1 MTDKDASTEELV
13 INTAALEPLFA
24 PWEEPN
30 KHRVRASTP
39 PPPPKPASS
48 TPGVAEDA
56 APYVG
61 PPRVKTY
68 RRPSPIRLVNPLREA
83 VKEWRELGYP
93 GASETTQQLLSH
105 WFERPHRRPDGG
117 GGEFEFR
124 YYFCQREAIET
135 FIYLIEVRQL
145 RMLSG
150 MLAEFGGP
158 TGELE
163 ASGINPEDELWA
175 RYAFKLATGAGK
187 TKCMSLAI
195 VWSYFHAMREGSE
208 MPRHFVVI
216 APNLTVFERLKED
229 FRPEGGG
236 PDIFATDPLI
246 PPEWKGDW
254 NLSVVLQDEASGA
267 ATGGVLYLT
276 NIHRLFDAREGRSK
290 EAETYDWAGPAVSKS
305 KALDTA
311 EELRDR
317 ITAHKRVLILNDEA
331 HHVWDPGS
339 AWNQAIRAIHD
350 DLKKRGGD
358 GVIAQLDF
366 SATPKNDK
374 GIIFPHVVC
383 DTPLGE
389 AVDAGIIKTP
399 VIGKS
404 RQIVEQPHDDAAYR
418 FEAHLRIGYERWRR
432 SRDEWS
438 KSGKKPLLF
447 VMCEN
452 TDAADQITAR
462 LNNDAVFKELN
473 GKTIN
478 LHTNLK
484 GKIKKQ
490 KIEGRTYEVFVED
503 ERAIS
508 DDDLKALRK
517 ISRDLDNNDSHY
529 TCIVSVLMLREGWDV
544 RNVTTI
550 VPLRPL
556 TAQSNILPEQT
567 LGRGLRR
574 MTPPGQA
581 NELVTV
587 VEHPSFINL
596 YEQELEQEGL
606 PITIE
611 DVEKIPATTV
621 TIFPDETRDF
631 ERLDIVLPTLT
642 AAHEIQ
648 PRLEGLAIDAVRAAF
663 KPYKPLPLGAAT
675 SADIEYEGRALIT
688 DELVES
694 MRISL
699 PLLQNG
705 LTAISFFV
713 RELEAACRVQS
724 THTVLA
730 PLLEIFLGEM
740 LFGEKVSLVDS
751 RLTARLAD
759 QDVREHIRAVFI
771 PLIRQRTVKTEKR
784 RSKNA
789 PLSLRHWKPYQAT
802 FSENRP
808 VERAA
813 KTLFNLVPC
822 NRSLEVATTKF
833 LDKAPDVVAFA
844 KNAGPQALRIDYLT
858 ADHRLAFYTPD
869 FFARDAEGAYYLIET
884 KGRQDQD
891 VPRKASAAVE
901 WCKTA
906 SRTGTRWHY
915 VFVPQAIME
924 GLTSSRLADLVRAC
938 APALQNLLSE
948 TTGAPELPLFG
959 EQARE
964 KAQEFYSAETLG
976 KLTPRERKAAEDA
989 AELYRYF
996 ENKGEGTNFAPAFN
1010 ALLGPFD
1017 EAAKALI
1024 LNLLQPK
1031 MPATRA
1037 DQENWFDPYMGK
1049 LDAPLRERY
1058 QKTAKNLKRGLVF
1071 GTPHSVIGLLCACFD
1086 FALNDKNSIDGVF
1099 KAIRDSFRLPGS
1111 RKLLDR
1117 LSAVNEFR
1125 NTYVAHHEKE
1135 LSDKALAE
1143 RNLKH
1148 WVETL
1153 VLLRI

>member
-1 MTDKDASTEELV
+1 MSVGYPSPEELV

-24 PWEEPN
+24 PWEEPD
-30 KHRVRASTP
+30 KHRVRAATAGQP
-39 PPPPKPASS
+39 P
-48 TPGVAEDA
+48 EI
-56 APYVG
+56 
-61 PPRVKTY
+61 KTY
-68 RRPSPIRLVNPLREA
+68 RRRSPVRLVNSLREA
-83 VKEWRELGYP
+83 VKEWRDLGYP
-93 GASETTQQLLSH
+93 GASGTTQQLLGY
-105 WFERPHRRPDGG
+105 WFERSHRLAGSN
-117 GGEFEFR
+117 GGEIEFR

-135 FIYLIEVRQL
+135 FIYLIEVRQV
-145 RMLSG
+145 RTLSG
-150 MLAEFGGP
+150 MLADFGGA

-163 ASGINPEDELWA
+163 ASGINPEDELWG

-195 VWSYFHAMREGSE
+195 AWSYFHALREGSD

-216 APNLTVFERLKED
+216 APNLTVFERLRED

-236 PDIFATDPLI
+236 PDIFVRDPLI
-246 PPEWKGDW
+246 PAEWKGDW
-254 NLSVVLQDEASGA
+254 NFSVVLQDEAIGA
-267 ATGGVLYLT
+267 STGGVLYLT
-276 NIHRLFDAREGRSK
+276 NIHRLFDAREGRGK
-290 EAETYDWAGPAVSKS
+290 EAKTFAWAGPAVSKA
-305 KALDTA
+305 KALNTG

-317 ITAHKRVLILNDEA
+317 ITAHRRVLILNDEA

-339 AWNQAIRAIHD
+339 AWNQAIRSLHD
-350 DLKKRGGD
+350 TLKKRGGD
-358 GVIAQLDF
+358 GVVAQLDF

-374 GIIFPHVVC
+374 GVVFPHVVC

-418 FEAHLRIGYERWRR
+418 FEAHLRVGYERWRR

-438 KSGKKPLLF
+438 RSGMKPLLF

-462 LNNDAVFKELN
+462 LNSDAVFKDLN
-473 GKTIN
+473 EKTIN

-490 KIEGRTYEVFVED
+490 KIDGRMIEVFIED
-503 ERAIS
+503 EKAIS
-508 DDDLKALRK
+508 NEDLKALRR
-517 ISRDLDNNDSHY
+517 ISRDLDSGASQY
-529 TCIVSVLMLREGWDV
+529 SCIVSVLMLREGWDV

-596 YEQELEQEGL
+596 YEQELQQEGL

-611 DVEKIPATTV
+611 EVEKVPATTV
-621 TIFPDETRDF
+621 TIFPDETKDF
-631 ERLDIVLPTLT
+631 EKLDIVLPALT

-648 PRLEGLAIDAVRAAF
+648 PRLEGLTIKDVHAAF
-663 KPYKPLPLGAAT
+663 KAYKPLPLGKASA
-675 SADIEYEGRALIT
+675 ADIEYEGRALIT

-705 LTAISFFV
+705 ITAISFFV

-730 PLLEIFLGEM
+730 PLLQTFLGEL
-740 LFGEKVSLVDS
+740 LFGEKISLVDP
-751 RLTARLAD
+751 RLTGRLSD
-759 QDVREHIRAVFI
+759 QDVREHIRAVFL
-771 PLIRQRTVKTEKR
+771 PLIREMTVTTEKR
-784 RSKNA
+784 RVKGS
-789 PLSLRHWKPYQAT
+789 PQCLRHWKPYQVT

-808 VERAA
+808 VEKAA
-813 KTLFNLVPC
+813 RTLFNLVPC
-822 NRSLEVATTKF
+822 NRSLELATTKF
-833 LDKAPDVVAFA
+833 LDKAPDVAAFA
-844 KNAGPQALRIDYLT
+844 KNAGPQAVRIDYLT

-869 FFARDAEGAYYLIET
+869 FFARDPEGAYFLIET

-891 VPRKASAAVE
+891 VPRKARAAIE

-906 SRTGTRWHY
+906 SKSGTRWHY

-924 GLTSSRLADLVRAC
+924 GLTSSRFADLTRAC

-964 KAQEFYSAETLG
+964 KAQAFYSEERLG
-976 KLTPRERKAAEDA
+976 KLTARERKAAEDA

-996 ENKGEGTNFAPAFN
+996 EKKGDGTNFAPAFN

-1017 EAAKALI
+1017 EAAKAVI
-1024 LNLLQPK
+1024 LKLLQGK
-1031 MPATRA
+1031 MPAGRS
-1037 DQENWFDPYMGK
+1037 DQENWFEPYMVK
-1049 LDAPLRERY
+1049 VDPHLRDRY
-1058 QKTAKNLKRGLVF
+1058 QKVAKNLKRGLVF
-1071 GTPHSVIGLLCACFD
+1071 GNPHSVIGLLCACFD
-1086 FALNDKNSIDGVF
+1086 FALNNKIGLGGVF
-1099 KAIRDSFRLPGS
+1099 EAVRDSFRLPGS
-1111 RKLLDR
+1111 RKLLER
-1117 LSAVNEFR
+1117 LTAVNDFR
-1125 NTYVAHHEKE
+1125 NTYVAHQEKE
-1135 LSDKALAE
+1135 LNDKALAE
-1143 RNLKH
+1143 HNLKH

-1153 VLLRI
+1153 VLLRV

>member
-1 MTDKDASTEELV
+1 MSSDEQQELV

-39 PPPPKPASS
+39 GQPP
-48 TPGVAEDA
+48 EI
-56 APYVG
+56 
-61 PPRVKTY
+61 KTY
-68 RRPSPIRLVNPLREA
+68 RRRSPVKLVNPLREV
-83 VKEWRELGYP
+83 VKEWRDLGYP
-93 GASETTQQLLSH
+93 GASETTQELLAF
-105 WFERPHRRPDGG
+105 WFERPHRLPDGNG
-117 GGEFEFR
+117 GDIEFR

-135 FIYLIEVRQL
+135 FIYLIEVRQI
-145 RMLSG
+145 RTLSG
-150 MLAEFGGP
+150 MIADFGGP

-163 ASGINPEDELWA
+163 ASGINPEDEQWA

-195 VWSYFHAMREGSE
+195 VWSYFHALREGSE
-208 MPRHFVVI
+208 MPRHFVVV

-236 PDIFATDPLI
+236 PDIFMKDPLI
-246 PPEWKGDW
+246 PPEWQGDW
-254 NLSVVLQDEASGA
+254 NFSVVLQDEAGGA
-267 ATGGVLYLT
+267 STGGVLYLT
-276 NIHRLFDAREGRSK
+276 NIHRLFDSREGRGK
-290 EAETYDWAGPAVSKS
+290 EAETYAWAGPAVSKV
-305 KALDTA
+305 KALDTGD
-311 EELRDR
+311 ELRDR
-317 ITAHKRVLILNDEA
+317 ITAHRRVMILNDEA

-339 AWNQAIRAIHD
+339 AWNQALRAVHEM
-350 DLKKRGGD
+350 LRKRGGD
-358 GVIAQLDF
+358 GVVAQLDF
-366 SATPKNDK
+366 SATPKNDR
-374 GIIFPHVVC
+374 GVVFPHVVC

-404 RQIVEQPHDDAAYR
+404 SQIVEQPHDDAAYR

-432 SRDEWS
+432 SRDEWH
-438 KSGKKPLLF
+438 KSRRKPLLF

-452 TDAADQITAR
+452 TDAADEITAR

-490 KIEGRTYEVFVED
+490 KVEGRTIEVFVED
-503 ERAIS
+503 EKAIS
-508 DDDLKALRK
+508 DEDLKALRR
-517 ISRDLDNNDSHY
+517 ISRDLDSNESHY

-581 NELVTV
+581 NELITV

-596 YEQELEQEGL
+596 YEHELEQEGL

-611 DVEKIPATTV
+611 EVEKVPATTV
-621 TIFPDETRDF
+621 TIFPDEAKDF
-631 ERLDIVLPTLT
+631 DKLDIVLPALT

-648 PRLEGLAIDAVRAAF
+648 PKLEELTIESVRAAF
-663 KPYKPLPLGAAT
+663 RPYKTLPLGKASA
-675 SADIEYEGRALIT
+675 ADIEYEGRALIT
-688 DELVES
+688 DELIES
-694 MRISL
+694 MMISL

-705 LTAISFFV
+705 ITAISFFV

-730 PLLEIFLGEM
+730 PLLQTFLGAM
-740 LFGEKVSLVDS
+740 LFGEKVSLVDP
-751 RLTARLAD
+751 RLTARLSD

-771 PLIRQRTVKTEKR
+771 PLIRERTLKTEKR
-784 RSKNA
+784 RVKGSSQ
-789 PLSLRHWKPYQAT
+789 SLRHWKPYQAT

-808 VERAA
+808 VERARR
-813 KTLFNLVPC
+813 TLFNLVPC

-833 LDKAPDVVAFA
+833 LDKAPDVAAFA
-844 KNAGPQALRIDYLT
+844 KNAGPQAVRIDFLT

-869 FFARDAEGAYYLIET
+869 FFARDSAAYYLIET

-891 VPRKASAAVE
+891 VPRKAAAAVE

-906 SRTGTRWHY
+906 SRSGTQWHY

-924 GLTSSRLADLVRAC
+924 GLTSSRLADLVRSC
-938 APALQNLLSE
+938 APALKNLLSE
-948 TTGAPELPLFG
+948 TTRAPELPLFG

-964 KAQEFYSAETLG
+964 KAQAFYSEETLG

-996 ENKGEGTNFAPAFN
+996 ENKGVGTNFAPAFN

-1017 EAAKALI
+1017 EAAKAVTLK
-1024 LNLLQPK
+1024 LLQGK
-1031 MPATRA
+1031 MPAGRA

-1049 LDAPLRERY
+1049 LDPHLRDRY
-1058 QKTAKNLKRGLVF
+1058 QKMAKNLKRGLVF
-1071 GTPHSVIGLLCACFD
+1071 GNPHSVIGLLCACLD
-1086 FALNDKNSIDGVF
+1086 FALNDKTGLDGVF
-1099 KAIRDSFRLPGS
+1099 KAIRENFRLSGS
-1111 RKLLDR
+1111 RKLLER
-1117 LSAVNEFR
+1117 LTAVNDFR
-1125 NTYVAHHEKE
+1125 NTYVAHHEKD

-1153 VLLRI
+1153 ALLRMT

>member
-1 MTDKDASTEELV
+1 MSADDSAADDLV
-13 INTAALEPLFA
+13 INTAALERLFA
-24 PWEEPN
+24 PWEEPS

-39 PPPPKPASS
+39 GQPP
-48 TPGVAEDA
+48 E
-56 APYVG
+56 
-61 PPRVKTY
+61 VKTY
-68 RRPSPIRLVNPLREA
+68 RRPSPVRLVNPLREA
-83 VKEWRELGYP
+83 VKEWRDLGYP
-93 GASETTQQLLSH
+93 GASATTQQLLAH
-105 WFERPHRRPDGG
+105 WFERSHRLPDGNG
-117 GGEFEFR
+117 GDIEFR

-135 FIYLIEVRQL
+135 FIYLIEVRQIHT
-145 RMLSG
+145 LSG
-150 MLAEFGGP
+150 MLADFGGP

-163 ASGINPEDELWA
+163 ATGINPEDELWA

-195 VWSYFHAMREGSE
+195 VWSYFHALREGSN

-236 PDIFATDPLI
+236 PDIFMRDPLI

-254 NLSVVLQDEASGA
+254 NFSVVLQDEASGA
-267 ATGGVLYLT
+267 STGGVLYLT
-276 NIHRLFDAREGRSK
+276 NIHRLFDSREGRGK
-290 EAETYDWAGPAVSKS
+290 EAKTYAWAGPAVSNAKV
-305 KALDTA
+305 LDTGK
-311 EELRDR
+311 ELRDR
-317 ITAHKRVLILNDEA
+317 ITAHRRVLILNDEA

-339 AWNQAIRAIHD
+339 AWNQAIRSIHET
-350 DLKKRGGD
+350 LRKRGGE
-358 GVIAQLDF
+358 GVVAQLDF

-374 GIIFPHVVC
+374 GVVFPHVVC

-404 RQIVEQPHDDAAYR
+404 KQIIVQPHDDAAYR
-418 FEAHLRIGYERWRR
+418 FEAHLRIGYERWKR
-432 SRDEWS
+432 SREEWH
-438 KSGKKPLLF
+438 KSGRKPLLF

-462 LNNDAVFKELN
+462 LNSDAIFKELN

-490 KIEGRTYEVFVED
+490 KVEGRTIEVFVED
-503 ERAIS
+503 EKAIS
-508 DDDLKALRK
+508 DEDLKALRR
-517 ISRDLDNNDSHY
+517 ISRDLDSNESHH

-574 MTPPGQA
+574 MTSPGQA

-611 DVEKIPATTV
+611 EVEKVPATTV
-621 TIFPDETRDF
+621 TIFPDEAKDF
-631 ERLDIVLPTLT
+631 DKLDIVLPALT
-642 AAHEIQ
+642 AAHEMQ
-648 PRLEGLAIDAVRAAF
+648 PKLEGLGIEDVRTAF
-663 KPYKPLPLGAAT
+663 KPYKALPLGKAT
-675 SADIEYEGRALIT
+675 AADIEYEGRALIT

-694 MRISL
+694 MKISL

-705 LTAISFFV
+705 LTAVSFFV
-713 RELEAACRVQS
+713 RELESACRVQS
-724 THTVLA
+724 AHTVLA
-730 PLLEIFLGEM
+730 PLLQTFLGEI
-740 LFGEKVSLVDS
+740 LFGEKVALVDP
-751 RLTARLAD
+751 RLTARLSD

-784 RSKNA
+784 RVKGS
-789 PLSLRHWKPYQAT
+789 PQSLRYWEPYQAT
-802 FSENRP
+802 FSESRP

-833 LDKAPDVVAFA
+833 LDKAPDVAAFA
-844 KNAGPQALRIDYLT
+844 KNAGPQAVRIDYLT
-858 ADHRLAFYTPD
+858 VDHRLAFYTPD
-869 FFARDAEGAYYLIET
+869 FFARDTDGAYYLIET

-891 VPRKASAAVE
+891 VPRKASAAIE

-906 SRTGTRWHY
+906 SKSGTRWHY
-915 VFVPQAIME
+915 VFVPQTIME

-938 APALQNLLSE
+938 APALQILLSE

-959 EQARE
+959 DLARE
-964 KAQEFYSAETLG
+964 KAQAFYSEETLG

-996 ENKGEGTNFAPAFN
+996 EKKGDGTNFAPAFN

-1017 EAAKALI
+1017 EAAKAVI
-1024 LNLLQPK
+1024 LRLLQDK
-1031 MPATRA
+1031 MPATRG
-1037 DQENWFDPYMGK
+1037 DQENWFEPYMAK
-1049 LDAPLRERY
+1049 LDPHLRDRY
-1058 QKTAKNLKRGLVF
+1058 QKMAKNLKRGLVF
-1071 GTPHSVIGLLCACFD
+1071 GNPHSVIGLLCACFD
-1086 FALNDKNSIDGVF
+1086 FALNDKTGLDGVF
-1099 KAIRDSFRLPGS
+1099 KAIRDSFRLAGS

-1117 LSAVNEFR
+1117 LTAVNDFR

-1135 LSDKALAE
+1135 LSDKVLAE
-1143 RNLKH
+1143 CNLKH

-1153 VLLRI
+1153 VLLRV

>member
-1 MTDKDASTEELV
+1 MTEETFPTEDLV

-39 PPPPKPASS
+39 GQPPE
-48 TPGVAEDA
+48 T
-56 APYVG
+56 
-61 PPRVKTY
+61 KTY
-68 RRPSPIRLVNPLREA
+68 RRRSPVKLVNPLREA
-83 VKEWRELGYP
+83 VKEWRDLGYP
-93 GASETTQQLLSH
+93 GASGTTQQLLAH
-105 WFERPHRRPDGG
+105 WFERPHCLLDGNG
-117 GGEFEFR
+117 GDTEFR
-124 YYFCQREAIET
+124 YYFCQREAVET
-135 FIYLIEVRQL
+135 FIYLIEVRQI
-145 RMLSG
+145 RTLSG
-150 MLAEFGGP
+150 MLADFGGP

-195 VWSYFHAMREGSE
+195 VWSYFHALREGSE

-236 PDIFATDPLI
+236 PDIFIKDPLI
-246 PPEWKGDW
+246 PEEWKGDW
-254 NLSVVLQDEASGA
+254 NFSVVLQDESSGA
-267 ATGGVLYLT
+267 STGGALYLT
-276 NIHRLFDAREGRSK
+276 NIHRLFDSREVRTK
-290 EAETYDWAGPAVSKS
+290 AQTYAWAGPTIS
-305 KALDTA
+305 KAKGLDTG

-317 ITAHKRVLILNDEA
+317 ITAHRSLLIFNDEA

-339 AWNQAIRAIHD
+339 AWNQAIRAIHET
-350 DLKKRGGD
+350 LRKRGGD

-374 GIIFPHVVC
+374 GIVFPHVVC

-404 RQIVEQPHDDAAYR
+404 RQIIEQPHDDAAYR
-418 FEAHLRIGYERWRR
+418 FEAHLRVGYERWRR
-432 SRDEWS
+432 SREEWH
-438 KSGKKPLLF
+438 KSGRKPLLF

-452 TDAADQITAR
+452 TDAADQIAVR
-462 LNNDAVFKELN
+462 LNSDTVFKELN
-473 GKTIN
+473 GRTIN

-490 KIEGRTYEVFVED
+490 KVEGRTIDVFVED
-503 ERAIS
+503 EKAIS
-508 DDDLKALRK
+508 DDDLKALRR
-517 ISRDLDNNDSHY
+517 ISRDLDSPESQY

-611 DVEKIPATTV
+611 EVEKVPATTV
-621 TIFPDETRDF
+621 TIFPDETKDF
-631 ERLDIVLPTLT
+631 DKLDIALPALT

-648 PRLEGLAIDAVRAAF
+648 PKLEELSIEDVRSAF
-663 KPYKPLPLGAAT
+663 KPYKPLPLGKASAT
-675 SADIEYEGRALIT
+675 DIEYEGRALIT

-694 MRISL
+694 MKIKL

-705 LTAISFFV
+705 ITAISFFV
-713 RELEAACRVQS
+713 RELESACRVQS
-724 THTVLA
+724 THAMLA
-730 PLLEIFLGEM
+730 PLLQTFLGEI
-740 LFGEKVSLVDS
+740 LFGEKVELVDP
-751 RLTARLAD
+751 RLTARLSD

-771 PLIRQRTVKTEKR
+771 PLIRGRTVKTEKR
-784 RSKNA
+784 RVKGS
-789 PLSLRHWKPYQAT
+789 PQSLRNWKPYQAT
-802 FSENRP
+802 FSESRP
-808 VERAA
+808 VERAT

-833 LDKAPDVVAFA
+833 LDKAPDVHAFA
-844 KNAGPQALRIDYLT
+844 KNAGPQAVRIDYLT

-869 FFARDAEGAYYLIET
+869 FFARDAGGAYYLIET
-884 KGRQDQD
+884 KGRQDHD
-891 VPRKASAAVE
+891 VPRKAGAAIE

-906 SRTGTRWHY
+906 SKSGTRWHY
-915 VFVPQAIME
+915 VFVPQAVME
-924 GLTSSRLADLVRAC
+924 GLTSSNFADLARAC

-948 TTGAPELPLFG
+948 TTRAPELPLFG

-964 KAQEFYSAETLG
+964 KAQAFYSEETLG

-996 ENKGEGTNFAPAFN
+996 ERKADGTNFSPAFN
-1010 ALLGPFD
+1010 AMLGPFD
-1017 EAAKALI
+1017 EAAKVVI
-1024 LNLLQPK
+1024 LNLLQDK
-1031 MPATRA
+1031 MPATRN
-1037 DQENWFDPYMGK
+1037 DQDNWFDPYMGK
-1049 LDAPLRERY
+1049 MEVKLRDRY
-1058 QKTAKNLKRGLVF
+1058 QKMAKNLKRGLMY
-1071 GTPHSVIGLLCACFD
+1071 GTPHSVIGLLCACLD
-1086 FALNDKNSIDGVF
+1086 FALNDKNEIDGVF
-1099 KAIRDSFRLPGS
+1099 KAIRESFRFTGS
-1111 RKLLDR
+1111 RKILDR
-1117 LSAVNEFR
+1117 VTTVNDFR
-1125 NTYVAHHEKE
+1125 NTYVAHHEKD
-1135 LSDKALAE
+1135 LTDKSMAQA
-1143 RNLKH
+1143 NLKQ

-1153 VLLRI
+1153 ALLKI